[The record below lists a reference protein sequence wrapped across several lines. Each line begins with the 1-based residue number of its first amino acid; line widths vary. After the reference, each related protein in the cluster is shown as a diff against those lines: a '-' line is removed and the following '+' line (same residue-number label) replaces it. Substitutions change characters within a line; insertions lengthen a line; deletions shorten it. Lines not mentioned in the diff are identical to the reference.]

1 MIDVRPLPGATSSAV
16 HAVDVE
22 QRGRVLELVLRRFV
36 RADWLADEPDLAE
49 REAEA
54 LALLE
59 PTPVPAP
66 ALVAVDSDGSQCD
79 VPAVLT
85 TRLRGRPIDDPGELE
100 ARLRQLA
107 APLPVINAVGVPAGT
122 RLRTYRPY
130 YVDDDL
136 RPPRSTSRPAVWE
149 RAIEVHRGP
158 RPEAPNCLIHR
169 DYHPGNVLWERSE
182 LTGVIDWA
190 NTSLGAAAA
199 DVGHC
204 RLNLQGRF
212 DDAPD
217 RFLAAWWGVSGG
229 RGEIEYHP
237 YWDIVA
243 AVGCLPS
250 RDDVPVD
257 AAALEDFVARAV
269 ARL

>member
-1 MIDVRPLPGATSSAV
+1 MEGATSSAV

-22 QRGRVLELVLRRFV
+22 HGGRVLELVLRRFV

-59 PTPVPAP
+59 STPVAAP
-66 ALVAVDSDGSQCD
+66 VLVAVDVDGRECG
-79 VPAVLT
+79 VPAVLM
-85 TRLRGRPIDDPGELE
+85 TRLAGRPTDDPGELE
-100 ARLRQLA
+100 ARLRLLA
-107 APLPVINAVGVPAGT
+107 EPLPVINAVAVPVGT
-122 RLRTYRPY
+122 HVRSYRPY

-136 RPPRSTSRPAVWE
+136 RPPTWAARPALWE
-149 RAIEVHRGP
+149 RAIEVHQGP
-158 RPEAPNCLIHR
+158 QPEARERLIHR
-169 DYHPGNVLWERSE
+169 DYHPGNVLWEGSR

-190 NTSLGAAAA
+190 NTSRGAAAA

-204 RLNLQGRF
+204 RLNLHGQF
-212 DDAPD
+212 DDAAD
-217 RFLAAWWGVSGG
+217 RFLAAWWAVSGETG
-229 RGEIEYHP
+229 YHP

-243 AVGCLPS
+243 AVGFLPS
-250 RDDVPVD
+250 RGGPSEDT
-257 AAALEDFVARAV
+257 AAVEDFIARAV